1 MFFDQF
7 SDFLEHSD
15 SLPGKTLLMGDFNCH
30 FENVE
35 NKNSRKLHDI
45 IDMFKL
51 TQSVS
56 EPTHNQGHLLDLV
69 FSKQSDNIL
78 TSTKL
83 HHGLNLMYLYLY
95 KNLKLSRT
103 DASKRLTPAPLY
115 KSSLTLSHMSVLPV
129 TTITI
134 SVLTLTN
141 MPLPA
146 VAQSVQ
152 GRRRPGSA
160 ELRSSSVS

>member
-1 MFFDQF
+1 
-7 SDFLEHSD
+7 
-15 SLPGKTLLMGDFNCH
+15 MGDFNFH

-45 IDMFKL
+45 IDMFNL

-83 HHGLNLMYLYLY
+83 HHGLTSDHTAILCKLDVSVPVQKPKTFSYRC
-95 KNLKLSRT
+95 LKKIGT
-103 DASKRLTPAPLY
+103 GAFKQD
-115 KSSLTLSHMSVLPV
+115 LSHAVSHKSVLSV

-134 SVLTLTN
+134 SVLSLTST
-141 MPLPA
+141 PFSA

-152 GRRRPGSA
+152 GSRRPGSSV
-160 ELRSSSVS
+160 LRSSSVS

>member
-1 MFFDQF
+1 MTRD
-7 SDFLEHSD
+7 
-15 SLPGKTLLMGDFNCH
+15 LMAL
-30 FENVE
+30 
-35 NKNSRKLHDI
+35 SRKLHDI

-83 HHGLNLMYLYLY
+83 HHGHLTTQPSCANLMYLYLY

-103 DASKRLTPAPLY
+103 DASKRLTPAPLN
-115 KSSLTLSHMSVLPV
+115 KISLTLSHKSVLSV
-129 TTITI
+129 TTTTI
-134 SVLTLTN
+134 SVLSLTS
-141 MPLPA
+141 MPLSA

-160 ELRSSSVS
+160 VLQSSSLS